1 MTRKQLKI
9 SGEEDRSI
17 LYFRLEHCTDGNN
30 INGISLVVED
40 KENNLEATLLMI
52 NEIGQLEF
60 NSFHPNAIK
69 LKGKD
74 YAFFSDNFIL
84 GRHNDKEIGL
94 MPHNWHG
101 REISKIEPI

>member
-52 NEIGQLEF
+52 NEIVQSSASSYIETE
-60 NSFHPNAIK
+60 IK
-69 LKGKD
+69 IIELDTNNID
-74 YAFFSDNFIL
+74 YIIQCQ
-84 GRHNDKEIGL
+84 RVCYKV
-94 MPHNWHG
+94 W
-101 REISKIEPI
+101 KIEN